1 MGSPL
6 EGVVVLDLTRV
17 LSGPMCCVILE
28 DLGAEVLKVEMP
40 ETGDDSRAYGPYI
53 NKQSLYFM
61 TANRGKKSID
71 LNLKTQGGK
80 EILKALVKNADVLV
94 ENYRPGVMEKLG
106 LGYDVLKEINPK
118 LIYAAISGF
127 GATGPDK
134 SRAAYDVLVQ
144 AESGLMS
151 ITGMEGMP
159 PVRVGYSVS
168 DINGALFCAIGIN
181 AALYQREK
189 TGLGQKIDIA
199 MLDCQ
204 LSVLESA
211 LSRYEVTGQ
220 SPKPLGHR
228 HPTITPFQ
236 AFKAKDHWFA
246 IAAGNDN
253 LFARLC
259 DVIGKPQLV
268 TDPRF
273 VTNWERSQHL
283 DEIGK
288 EIQEV
293 VETDDMQNWLDKL
306 NSVGVPCAPVND
318 MSMVV
323 KDKQLIARNMF
334 VKCQDPYA
342 GDVIVP
348 GNPIKMSTI
357 EEKDTRVAPP
367 QVGQHRM
374 EILNKY
380 TQFTPEQIAQF
391 EQEGTFTKAG
401 KPLGGDK

>member
-6 EGVVVLDLTRV
+6 EGIVVLDLTRV

-28 DLGAEVLKVEMP
+28 DLGATVLKVEMP

-80 EILKALVKNADVLV
+80 DILKALVKKADVLV

-106 LGYDVLKEINPK
+106 LGYDTLKEINPK
-118 LIYAAISGF
+118 LVYAAISGF

-134 SRAAYDVLVQ
+134 GRAAYDVLVQ

-151 ITGMEGMP
+151 ITGNPGQA

-168 DINGALFCAIGIN
+168 DIGGALYCAIGIN
-181 AALYQREK
+181 AALYQRSQS
-189 TGLGQKIDIA
+189 GLGQRIDIS

-204 LSVLESA
+204 FAVLESA
-211 LSRYEVTGQ
+211 LSRYIVSGK
-220 SPKPLGHR
+220 SPEPLGNR

-236 AFKAKDHWFA
+236 CFKASDNWFA

-253 LFARLC
+253 LFAKLSN
-259 DVIGKPQLV
+259 VIGKPQLI

-273 VTNWERSQHL
+273 ITNYERSVHL
-283 DEIGK
+283 DEIGE
-288 EIQEV
+288 EIQEAIGK
-293 VETDDMQNWLDKL
+293 DKMQNWIDKL
-306 NSVGVPCAPVND
+306 NEVGVPCAPVNN
-318 MSMVV
+318 MEMVT
-323 KDKQLIARNMF
+323 KDRQLIARNML

-348 GNPIKMSTI
+348 GNPIKMTYI
-357 EEKDTRVAPP
+357 EEKETRVCPP
-367 QVGQHRM
+367 QVGQHRE
-374 EILNKY
+374 EILKTY
-380 TQFTPEQIAQF
+380 TSFTEEDVQKFA
-391 EQEGTFTKAG
+391 EEGVFSKGG
-401 KPLGGDK
+401 K